1 MVFKFFRRI
10 LPRRTVSLSQ
20 QTFATLWK
28 LQGILNKP
36 TDSELIEYLTACA
49 AKQHGLDNFDSD
61 LLDGGTSTIMPLD
74 GDAKFPYPS
83 VVNFV
88 LFRSSYLE
96 NVPPIEASIEGKRF
110 EIEYWNEVVFAVIK
124 FLIENRDVTVHQIA
138 KVLDPNVKVGSH
150 DGYKPIKGLNLS
162 YNNIRTPRVSWECIE
177 KLNLFSNID
186 VRIRFKWNEKA
197 KVKLRELSYEI
208 RTLPINLDSQ
218 TE

>member
-1 MVFKFFRRI
+1 MVFKYFRRI
-10 LPRRTVSLSQ
+10 LPRRTISLSQ
-20 QTFATLWK
+20 QTHDTLWK

-49 AKQHGLDNFDSD
+49 AKQHGLDNFGSD
-61 LLDGGTSTIMPLD
+61 LQDGGTSTIMPL
-74 GDAKFPYPS
+74 GRDANFPDPS

-96 NVPPIEASIEGKRF
+96 NVPPIEASIEGESF

-124 FLIENRDVTVHQIA
+124 FLIEKRKVTVHQIA
-138 KVLDPNVKVGSH
+138 EVLHPNVKVGWQ
-150 DGYKPIKGLNLS
+150 DGYRPIKGLNLS
-162 YNNIRTPRVSWECIE
+162 YDNIRTPRVSWECIE

-197 KVKLRELSYEI
+197 KVKLRGLSYEI
-208 RTLPINLDSQ
+208 RTLPIKYDN
-218 TE
+218 